1 MADLNVIAARIVA
14 HLRAHGGAASLNRL
28 ARDLGCSSKAIS
40 EAARR
45 LVDARRVTS
54 NGSLAAERG
63 TTRLSL
69 LSREGPANEAPR
81 GVSVNPYGE
90 AA

>member
-1 MADLNVIAARIVA
+1 MADAKIVAARIVA

-28 ARDLGCSSKAIS
+28 ARDLECSAKTIT

-45 LVDARRVTS
+45 LVDGRRVTS

-69 LSREGPANEAPR
+69 LPAHEAPR
-81 GVSVNPYGE
+81 GVSANPYGE